1 MVILKI
7 LKKMKREYGGRW
19 SSHLT
24 DVLKPCRSS
33 LKTATRFS
41 PFSLVYGTEVISPVK
56 LTIPTPRM
64 VLKEI

>member
-24 DVLKPCRSS
+24 DVLKAYRSS
-33 LKTATRFS
+33 LKIATRFS
-41 PFSLVYGTEVISPVK
+41 PFSLVYGIEVISPVE

>member
-19 SSHLT
+19 SSHLI
-24 DVLKPCRSS
+24 DVLKACRSS

-41 PFSLVYGTEVISPVK
+41 PFSLVYGTEVISPVE